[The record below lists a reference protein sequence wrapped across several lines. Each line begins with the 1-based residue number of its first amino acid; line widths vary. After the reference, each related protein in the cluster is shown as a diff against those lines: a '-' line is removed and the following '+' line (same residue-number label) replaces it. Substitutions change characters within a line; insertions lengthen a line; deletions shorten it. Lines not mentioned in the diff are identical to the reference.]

1 MAHRTGVR
9 LGSFLVCAAIVAAAI
24 GFAATSVRAAK
35 ATLTVYTAVEADDL
49 KKYAARFNE
58 DYPDIEIKWVR
69 DSTGVITAKLLAEKA
84 NPQADVIWGLAAT
97 SLLVL
102 KPEGMLMPYAPKGVE
117 RLDAQ
122 FRDKDNPPAWVGMDA
137 WVAALCFNTVEA
149 QKKNLPK
156 PATWKDLTKPIYKGT
171 IVMPNPASSGTGF
184 LDVSSWLQLFGETEG
199 WKYMDALHQNIGVY
213 THSGSKPCTM
223 AGAGEYPIGVSFE
236 FRAARQKKQGA
247 PIDIVFPSEGSGW
260 DMEATAIVKG
270 TKNLEAAK
278 TLVDWSVTD
287 KAMKLYNEGY
297 AVVAISKMSQP
308 VEYLPGNMLEHMA
321 KNDFQWAAT
330 NRAKILGEWEKR
342 YGAKSEPKK

>member
-1 MAHRTGVR
+1 MAHRIGVR

-122 FRDKDNPPAWVGMDA
+122 FRDGSEGPMFEIEVLRWSWGMQAKSSLGGGTATGKASVRELTVVKRIDSA
-137 WVAALCFNTVEA
+137 STALMSALRTNEPIQKAILTLRKAGKSQLEYLKVTIEQGRVTALDVEA
-149 QKKNLPK
+149 GDGSGGSGVTESVRFSFNKINVEYVPQG
-156 PATWKDLTKPIYKGT
+156 KDGQAMGGT
-171 IVMPNPASSGTGF
+171 IYS
-184 LDVSSWLQLFGETEG
+184 D
-199 WKYMDALHQNIGVY
+199 
-213 THSGSKPCTM
+213 
-223 AGAGEYPIGVSFE
+223 
-236 FRAARQKKQGA
+236 
-247 PIDIVFPSEGSGW
+247 
-260 DMEATAIVKG
+260 
-270 TKNLEAAK
+270 
-278 TLVDWSVTD
+278 
-287 KAMKLYNEGY
+287 
-297 AVVAISKMSQP
+297 
-308 VEYLPGNMLEHMA
+308 
-321 KNDFQWAAT
+321 QW
-330 NRAKILGEWEKR
+330 GD
-342 YGAKSEPKK
+342 G